1 MKVVTN
7 HLRSFA
13 LVALAAAATGYA
25 SPFDPYAGQWD
36 VNTVDATSAARAYR
50 PGEVIVKFKTEGAT
64 PTRLKAVKGRVKA
77 PATASGL
84 NSLLEKYGAGEAEE
98 LMPLTGAKVTPK
110 ARRAKAFNGKVVD
123 DVDLSALYVV
133 RLDPAKAAD
142 MTAVAR
148 EFAALDEVDYAEPNY
163 LVYACSTDAANYKS
177 DPMYSQQWGIPAINL
192 DKLWEEPVVNTKRP
206 VIAIIDTGVDI
217 THPDL
222 ADNIWTNPLENDGAE
237 GNDDDGNGFID
248 DIHGWDFV
256 NQSARMRDNNGHG
269 THCAGIAAAVGG
281 NGIGITGA
289 NPDALIMPITVMQS
303 DGTGDVGTII
313 KGIDYA
319 TANGADVLS
328 MSFGSYSH
336 SLAEYDALAKAYQK
350 AVLVAAAGNDGGDMN
365 MCHLPTVPPCF
376 PGAYNFVIGV
386 MASDFGG
393 LRAGFSNWDCDGPL
407 ACGPYNNE
415 ELYSYEVMAPGT
427 GILSTYPGGGYK
439 SLNGTSM
446 ACPLVAGAVSRLYQC
461 KEIPSKELLFGDL
474 IHTLKGGLFGTVDI
488 EATYKLTD
496 TDRVPTL
503 TMVTYRLDDTAS
515 GDGDLRAD
523 AGETI
528 DLYPTIRNFWG
539 QARNVKIKLS
549 LGENEDPDIVEFIA
563 PEVTFDSELSSY
575 SLNES
580 KNPLRFKIND
590 NCVDGRHIRLVIT
603 ATCDNVTEDFTQEF
617 VITAENGIELGG
629 LITEDMTLY
638 PDKHYIVTS
647 MLGIPENVTLTIL
660 PGTVL
665 KFHDNTGI
673 SVSNGKVVW
682 NETGYSYPNAGKIIA
697 KGTPDKWITFTKA
710 DLANGN
716 LNSLG
721 FGRMSEFDYVK
732 FCDIEFNMG
741 SFENVATY
749 NKVLLQNSIFPFIS
763 GYFHNS
769 MLTNC
774 TKSDIGMV
782 WFTNFYLFNT
792 SIVRN
797 INSSYFFHCSD
808 NDSKTD
814 FSRVNSFGNYFDTSD
829 KRYYMSLSAVADN
842 NVPIETN
849 PDNFY
854 YGTDNEK
861 ILKEVIWDIN
871 HPNSTLL
878 GVGGEGTF
886 TQINKS
892 TRMHRP
898 NSGAPGCLWK
908 VVVDGYDAQD
918 EFEMLPDLGVGR
930 HKFEVY
936 FSKQMNREK
945 TPMVAMGVRPPYTQV
960 AIGEEGSWRTV
971 AMPDATVDK
980 VVTWESSDNNIATVD
995 QQGNVTAVKEGEV
1008 TITARCENVVEH
1020 TTVTVTAS
1028 KVPVLSLSKDR
1039 DILRPGEKITLVA
1052 SNMPDFGD
1060 DITAEW
1066 SSSDETVLTVNSDGE
1081 VTGVADGK
1089 ATVTLTYGEMTAECL
1104 VTVCE
1109 HPAPCVIIDRS
1120 AVTLTPGESVSLNAK
1135 ILPEGDFVDVYTAY
1149 LTIKG
1154 SDTYDGL
1161 NRIYVADAEDLEHF
1175 PCPIEDFRFNVNVQS
1190 AGSMSAGFMAEPGV
1204 GKVTLTW
1211 ENPEENFDDMLGY
1224 NMYRYVL
1231 AQDGTVQGDTIRIN
1245 QQLLDK
1251 EELVDYDI
1259 VPGTTYCYYYKVL
1272 RTSLEENSPSKVVS
1286 ATPRAAGKGDS
1297 NGSGNVD
1304 VADVV
1309 TDVNFMVGRDPKP
1322 FIFDAADVNT
1332 DSEVDIL
1339 DVVGTVNIIMR
1350 PDGQADV
1357 ASVQS
1362 SAVYTIEDG
1371 ILYVDTPVEL
1381 AGIQLSLTGK
1391 RGKTL
1396 VTTLD
1401 GLKGM
1406 ENTGEW
1412 MNDSEY
1418 RFISFSLSGKTI
1430 GTGRTALLAIGD
1442 ADVARITLV
1451 DPRAN
1456 EVIAIRGNQSGI
1468 GEIVMQQMLAPTPN
1482 PFVDIIN
1489 VPVAI
1494 GTEGNHNVELSL
1506 VNLSGAKVFSHAVTL
1521 GFGNHSVEINAG
1533 NVAPGFYLL
1542 NLTIDGTDVQSHKVI
1557 KK

>member
-77 PATASGL
+77 PAAASGL

-163 LVYACSTDAANYKS
+163 LVYACSTDAASYKS
-177 DPMYSQQWGIPAINL
+177 DPMYTQQWGIPAINL

-350 AVLVAAAGNDGGDMN
+350 AVLVAAAGNDKKDIN
-365 MCHLPTVPPCF
+365 LCHSVSPGPMF
-376 PGAYNFVIGV
+376 PASYPFVVGV
-386 MASDFGG
+386 MASDTFGE
-393 LRAGFSNWDCDGPL
+393 RTNFSNWDCDGPL
-407 ACGPYNNE
+407 ACGPFDKG

-427 GILSTYPGGGYK
+427 EILSTYPGGGYK

-474 IHTLKGGLFGTVDI
+474 IHTLRGGLFGVLDI

-496 TDRVPTL
+496 ADRTPTL

-528 DLYPTIRNFWG
+528 ELYPTIRNFWG

-549 LGENEDPDIVEFIA
+549 LGENEDPEIVEFIT

-590 NCVDGRHIRLVIT
+590 NCVDGRHIRLAIT
-603 ATCDNVTEDFTQEF
+603 ATCDNITEDFTQGF

-629 LITEDMTLY
+629 LISKDMTLY

-660 PGTVL
+660 PGVTL

-673 SVSNGKVVW
+673 AVSDGSD
-682 NETGYSYPNAGKIIA
+682 ESNAGKIIA
-697 KGTPDKWITFTKA
+697 IGDKDNRITFTKA
-710 DLANGN
+710 DLAQGTIKT
-716 LNSLG
+716 SYLG
-721 FGRMSEFDYVK
+721 LYSKFEHCCFEFLTGDLTGRSTPTVSK
-732 FCDIEFNMG
+732 
-741 SFENVATY
+741 
-749 NKVLLQNSIFPFIS
+749 SIFRNCFMMEMTLNLESCSFYNNATRYACWKRGHSI
-763 GYFHNS
+763 HNS
-769 MLTNC
+769 TITRN
-774 TKSDIGMV
+774 
-782 WFTNFYLFNT
+782 YFNPFV
-792 SIVRN
+792 SPIV
-797 INSSYFFHCSD
+797 D
-808 NDSKTD
+808 NDGTS
-814 FSRVNSFGNYFDTSD
+814 VGINSFGNYV
-829 KRYYMSLSAVADN
+829 RYELYSSYYVWDGTYVSTGYESPN
-842 NVPIETN
+842 NPVEVFFAPS
-849 PDNFY
+849 Y
-854 YGTDNEK
+854 YGSSKRD
-861 ILKEVIWDIN
+861 ILREWIWDIN
-871 HPNSTLL
+871 NPLSHRDNPNHQQ
-878 GVGGEGTF
+878 TF
-886 TQINKS
+886 AQINLDNIL
-892 TRMHRP
+892 TRPVH
-898 NSGAPGCLWK
+898 SAPCCLWK

-945 TPMVAMGVRPPYTQV
+945 TPTVAMGVRPPYNQI
-960 AIGEEGSWRTV
+960 AIADESSWRTV

-995 QQGNVTAVKEGEV
+995 QQGNITAVKEGEV

-1020 TTVTVTAS
+1020 ATVTVTTS
-1028 KVPVLSLSKDR
+1028 KIPVLSLNKDR
-1039 DILRPGEKITLVA
+1039 DMLRPGEKMSLVA
-1052 SNMPDFGD
+1052 KNIPDLSD

-1066 SSSDETVLTVNSDGE
+1066 SSSDETVLTVNTDGE
-1081 VTGVADGK
+1081 VTGVADGT

-1120 AVTLTPGESVSLNAK
+1120 AVTLTPGESVSLNTK

-1161 NRIYVADAEDLEHF
+1161 NHIYVADAEDLEHF

-1224 NMYRYVL
+1224 NMYRYIL
-1231 AQDGTVQGDTIRIN
+1231 GEDGTVQGDTIRIN
-1245 QQLLDK
+1245 EQLLDK

-1272 RTSLEENSPSKVVS
+1272 RTSLEENAPSKVVS

-1309 TDVNFMVGRDPKP
+1309 TDVNYMVGREPKP
-1322 FIFDAADVNT
+1322 FIFDAADVNSDT
-1332 DSEVDIL
+1332 EVDIL

-1350 PDGQADV
+1350 PDGQTDV

-1391 RGKTL
+1391 RGETS

-1418 RFISFSLSGKTI
+1418 RFISFSLNGKTI

-1482 PFVDIIN
+1482 PFVDVIN

-1521 GFGNHSVEINAG
+1521 GFGNHTVEINAG
-1533 NVAPGFYLL
+1533 DVAAGFYLL

>member
-1 MKVVTN
+1 MKIVTN

-13 LVALAAAATGYA
+13 LVALAAAAIGYA

-36 VNTVDATSAARAYR
+36 VNTTGHISAARAYR
-50 PGEVIVKFKTEGAT
+50 PGEVIVKFKTDGAAT
-64 PTRLKAVKGRVKA
+64 THLKAAKGKVKA
-77 PATASGL
+77 PAAASAL

-110 ARRAKAFNGKVVD
+110 ARRAKAFNGKIVD

-142 MTAVAR
+142 MTTVAR

-163 LVYACSTDAANYKS
+163 LVYACSTDATAYKS

-192 DKLWEEPVVNTKRP
+192 DKLWEKPVVNTKRP

-222 ADNIWTNPLENDGAE
+222 VDNIWTNALESDGAE

-248 DIHGWDFV
+248 DVHGWDFV

-365 MCHLPTVPPCF
+365 MCHFPRIPPCF

-427 GILSTYPGGGYK
+427 EILSTYPGGGYK

-474 IHTLKGGLFGTVDI
+474 IHTLQGGLFGTVDI
-488 EATYKLTD
+488 DATYKLTD
-496 TDRVPTL
+496 ADRTPTL

-528 DLYPTIRNFWG
+528 ELYPTIRNFWG

-590 NCVDGRHIRLVIT
+590 NCVDGRHIRLAIT
-603 ATCDNVTEDFTQEF
+603 ATCDNITEDFAQEF

-629 LITEDMTLY
+629 IITKDMTLY

-660 PGTVL
+660 PGTTL

-673 SVSNGKVVW
+673 SVSNG
-682 NETGYSYPNAGKIIA
+682 NGTNAGKIIA
-697 KGTPDKWITFTKA
+697 KGTPDNWITFTKA
-710 DLANGN
+710 DLGHGDLSTMN
-716 LNSLG
+716 
-721 FGRMSEFDYVK
+721 FGLDSEFDYVRFHDVTYYYSTNTGFRPNGGTSLNK
-732 FCDIEFNMG
+732 TIFYNVDFAFLTGVNLRNSLFSNCNLG
-741 SFENVATY
+741 SNGSYCFDG
-749 NKVLLQNSIFPFIS
+749 SIS
-763 GYFHNS
+763 N
-769 MLTNC
+769 TN
-774 TKSDIGMV
+774 I
-782 WFTNFYLFNT
+782 
-792 SIVRN
+792 IRN
-797 INSSYFFHCSD
+797 IPSEYWFYHSNNPNPIYSGI
-808 NDSKTD
+808 NT
-814 FSRVNSFGNYFDTSD
+814 FGNYFDRDD
-829 KRYYMSLSAVADN
+829 KRYYIATSTRSDR
-842 NVPIETN
+842 PIEVN
-849 PDNFY
+849 PDKFY
-854 YGTDNEK
+854 YGTDSER

-871 HPNSTLL
+871 CPYNTT
-878 GVGGEGTF
+878 VGYNTF
-886 TQINKS
+886 AQINKS
-892 TRMHRP
+892 TRLHRP
-898 NSGAPGCLWK
+898 NPAAPGCLWK

-945 TPMVAMGVRPPYTQV
+945 TPMVAMGVRPPYTQI

-980 VVTWESSDNNIATVD
+980 VLTWESSDNNIATVD
-995 QQGNVTAVKEGEV
+995 QQGNVTAVKEGDV

-1020 TTVTVTAS
+1020 ATVTVTAS
-1028 KVPVLSLSKDR
+1028 KIPVLSLSKDR
-1039 DILRPGEKITLVA
+1039 DMLRPGEKITLVA
-1052 SNMPDFGD
+1052 TNMADFGD

-1081 VTGVADGK
+1081 VTAVADGT

-1109 HPAPCVIIDRS
+1109 HPAPCIVIDKSTVKLI
-1120 AVTLTPGESVSLNAK
+1120 PGENVSLNAK

-1154 SDTYDGL
+1154 SDAYDGL
-1161 NRIYVADAEDLEHF
+1161 NRIYVADAEDLWHF

-1245 QQLLDK
+1245 KQLLDK

-1322 FIFDAADVNT
+1322 FIFDAADVNSDT
-1332 DSEVDIL
+1332 EVDIL

-1350 PDGQADV
+1350 PDGQTDV

-1391 RGKTL
+1391 RGETT
-1396 VTTLD
+1396 VATLD

-1521 GFGNHSVEINAG
+1521 GFGNHTVEINAG
-1533 NVAPGFYLL
+1533 DVAPGFYLL